1 MQVVKIVQEIYVIQK
16 QLVFDIISLML
27 VLLCIHL
34 SIPKCW

>member
-1 MQVVKIVQEIYVIQK
+1 MQVLKSDQEIYVIQK